1 MIRINWGEDVVSGVA
16 MYLPL
21 KPLLLNKHYPTYPII
36 GRVMAKT
43 VGGLQRKRNRKTKTI
58 RQVWVEL
65 EYVFLQMVALVDA
78 I

>member
-1 MIRINWGEDVVSGVA
+1 MGRGRGVWCGHVPA
-16 MYLPL
+16 TAALV
-21 KPLLLNKHYPTYPII
+21 LNKHYPTYPII

-65 EYVFLQMVALVDA
+65 EYVFLQMVTLMDA
-78 I
+78 IKGIE